1 MQTPAELP
9 SNTTT
14 PQQPRQWDR
23 ALPFFAQRVLDR
35 GYDLPNP
42 YDVGYSY
49 FNGYQRFQMSQLQV
63 SAGSNP
69 LRSADFVQF
78 GQSKIRNESNQFQ
91 LGAWLFP
98 FMNVY
103 GIVGDVKG
111 SGDIDIA
118 FSSLADLEKFFN
130 INIGCG
136 GKRPKPECSQPI
148 KLPTAHAN
156 YSGHTY
162 GAGFTLVG
170 NYKSLFFSLPV
181 TYTVS
186 DISMSETPIESINI
200 GSRVGWNLHMSSY
213 GLLTPYLGATY
224 FNTRAKDEGHFD
236 VPLPDSNGQT
246 GRINYQIDEKVTGN
260 WSGLVGAHWMP
271 LKSISLLAEV
281 GYGYYRNNVILTG
294 FYRF

>member
-1 MQTPAELP
+1 
-9 SNTTT
+9 
-14 PQQPRQWDR
+14 
-23 ALPFFAQRVLDR
+23 
-35 GYDLPNP
+35 
-42 YDVGYSY
+42 
-49 FNGYQRFQMSQLQV
+49 
-63 SAGSNP
+63 

-78 GQSKIRNESNQFQ
+78 SQSKIRNESNQFQ

-118 FSSLADLEKFFN
+118 FSSLRDLEQFFN

-136 GKRPKPECSQPI
+136 GKRPKPECSQAI

-156 YSGHTY
+156 YSGYTY

-170 NYKSLFFSLPV
+170 NYKNLFFSLPV

-200 GSRVGWNLHMSSY
+200 GPRVG
-213 GLLTPYLGATY
+213 
-224 FNTRAKDEGHFD
+224 
-236 VPLPDSNGQT
+236 
-246 GRINYQIDEKVTGN
+246 
-260 WSGLVGAHWMP
+260 
-271 LKSISLLAEV
+271 
-281 GYGYYRNNVILTG
+281 
-294 FYRF
+294 